1 MNIIQKRFALFLLL
15 CIPARILL
23 VFLAK
28 FLKGISL
35 KILALVLLIPAFGF
49 LYLFFSGKRPTGGE
63 VFGNKIWWNNLR
75 PIHGLNYL
83 VFSSLVLSGVW
94 VHKAWIILLFDVALG
109 FLAFLIYH
117 YKSNNFPKLL
127 ECHRK

>member
-1 MNIIQKRFALFLLL
+1 MNTIQKRFALFLIF

-28 FLKGISL
+28 FLKGYSL
-35 KILALVLLIPAFGF
+35 KILAIVLLIPAFGF
-49 LYLFFSGKRPTGGE
+49 LYLFLSGKRKTGGE
-63 VFGNKIWWNNLR
+63 VFGSDIWWNDLR

-83 VFSSLVLSGVW
+83 LFSTLVLSGVW
-94 VHKAWIILLFDVALG
+94 VSKAWVILLFDVALG

-117 YKSNNFPKLL
+117 YKNNNFVKL
-127 ECHRK
+127 CA